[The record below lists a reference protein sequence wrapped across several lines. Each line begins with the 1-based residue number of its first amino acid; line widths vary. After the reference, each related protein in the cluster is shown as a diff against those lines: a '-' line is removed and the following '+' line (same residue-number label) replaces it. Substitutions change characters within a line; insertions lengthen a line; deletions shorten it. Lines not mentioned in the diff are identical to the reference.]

1 MRKVRI
7 TVVAAD
13 GLSKVCTFQL
23 TDQRDVFRLP
33 DPFAIVTVDGE
44 QTHTTSVIK
53 KTLNPYWN
61 DSFDITVNDAS
72 IVAVQIFDQK
82 KFKKRDQG
90 FLGVINVRVADVID
104 LELGGKALLTR
115 DLKKSNDSLVVHGK
129 LIIDLNTNVS
139 APLQQESGALAGTQR
154 TQQSATT
161 PAAVPVNASQ
171 IDASSTA
178 TNRPAMPM
186 GATSTPAATS
196 TASSTAPSLVE
207 QPISSRSETIE
218 PAVPV
223 VITPDQQGNSQASHA
238 QSAMPITTSAAS
250 TNGAHASVA
259 PSGIASNAPN
269 LAQAPATTMTGR
281 SASDSRSDELGPL
294 PAGWE
299 RRTDHLGRTYYVDH
313 NTRSTTWTRPSND
326 GAVQRQQAES
336 DRARMNNVAVAD
348 DFLGVDSAHG
358 VSNSGQAATTET
370 NASASTQANSST
382 PVAAESSSTMAGSGP
397 LPSGWEQRT
406 TAEGRPYFVDHNTR
420 TTTWVDPRRQQILRI
435 MGPNGNN
442 LSMQPQS
449 VSQLG
454 PLPSGWEMRLTSTAR
469 VYFVDHNT
477 KTTTWDDPRLPSS
490 LDQNVPQYKRDFR
503 RKLIYFRSQPALRP
517 IPGQCHVKVRR
528 THIFEDSYAEIM
540 RQQPNDLKKRLMIKF
555 EGEDA
560 LDYGGVSREFFFL
573 LSHEMF
579 NPFYCLFEYSAHDN
593 YTLQINPHSGINP
606 EHLNYFKFIGR
617 VLGLAIFHRR
627 FLDAHFIVSFYK
639 MILKKKILLSDM
651 ESVDADYY
659 RSLQWMLDNPI
670 EGIMDETF
678 SAIDDKFGEMIT
690 VELKPGGEHIEVT
703 DENKREYVERMVEWR
718 IMRRVE
724 EQFRAFIS
732 GFSELIPL
740 DLINVFDE
748 RELELLMGGMS
759 EIDVDDWKRF
769 TDYRGFTEQDDVVQ
783 WFWQCVQKWPAEQRS
798 RLLQFATGTSRIPVN
813 GFKDLQGSDGPRRF
827 TIEKS
832 GAVNQLPKSHTCFNR
847 IDLPPYPSKEVLE
860 NKLVLAIEEGMRFG
874 NE

>member
-1 MRKVRI
+1 M
-7 TVVAAD
+7 
-13 GLSKVCTFQL
+13 
-23 TDQRDVFRLP
+23 
-33 DPFAIVTVDGE
+33 
-44 QTHTTSVIK
+44 
-53 KTLNPYWN
+53 
-61 DSFDITVNDAS
+61 
-72 IVAVQIFDQK
+72 
-82 KFKKRDQG
+82 
-90 FLGVINVRVADVID
+90 
-104 LELGGKALLTR
+104 
-115 DLKKSNDSLVVHGK
+115 
-129 LIIDLNTNVS
+129 
-139 APLQQESGALAGTQR
+139 
-154 TQQSATT
+154 
-161 PAAVPVNASQ
+161 
-171 IDASSTA
+171 
-178 TNRPAMPM
+178 
-186 GATSTPAATS
+186 
-196 TASSTAPSLVE
+196 
-207 QPISSRSETIE
+207 
-218 PAVPV
+218 
-223 VITPDQQGNSQASHA
+223 
-238 QSAMPITTSAAS
+238 
-250 TNGAHASVA
+250 
-259 PSGIASNAPN
+259 
-269 LAQAPATTMTGR
+269 
-281 SASDSRSDELGPL
+281 
-294 PAGWE
+294 
-299 RRTDHLGRTYYVDH
+299 
-313 NTRSTTWTRPSND
+313 
-326 GAVQRQQAES
+326 
-336 DRARMNNVAVAD
+336 AVAD
-348 DFLGVDSAHG
+348 DFLGVEG
-358 VSNSGQAATTET
+358 QNQGQSNSS
-370 NASASTQANSST
+370 NRST
-382 PVAAESSSTMAGSGP
+382 PVGAASNSTSSGAGP

-442 LSMQPQS
+442 LSLQPQS

-639 MILKKKILLSDM
+639 MILKKKITLADM
-651 ESVDADYY
+651 ESVDADYH
-659 RSLQWMLDNPI
+659 RSLQWMLDNSI
-670 EGIMDETF
+670 EGVMEETF
-678 SAIDDKFGEMIT
+678 STLEDKFGEMVT
-690 VELKPGGEHIEVT
+690 VELKPGGEHIDVT
-703 DENKREYVERMVEWR
+703 NENKHEYVDCMVEWR
-718 IMRRVE
+718 IIKRVE

-783 WFWQCVQKWPAEQRS
+783 WFWQCVQQWPAEQRS

-832 GAVNQLPKSHTCFNR
+832 GEVNQLPKSHTCFNR